1 VSLIDVTNPSD
12 PQQLCTYP
20 VFRWQARFISPSV
33 LGYAAYFGNSNPSDG
48 EIGTFDILRA
58 SSHTVVSWQNGGF
71 GAGTFAWS
79 PDGSLAYIR
88 ATAGTDAF
96 SGAGSWELH
105 LLQQGQDRIL
115 ATLPGVGGRGIGE
128 DDDTFL
134 GFSPDGKYV
143 ALETTFTGP
152 SQVRAAA
159 DGSLV
164 KALPQGITMAVWAG
178 TGLFYRDQGGVY
190 RWDPTGTTSLVLPG
204 VKWIRPR
211 ASSDGKWIAYS
222 VRDSTGLPHVNVFNV
237 SAGTTFSVSSGGR
250 ADPVFL
256 TPTILWDREE
266 RLCAAS
272 EACFMSPTL
281 PTGMTFIYDL
291 ATRLESRSVIASIGD
306 VWPRMD

>member
-1 VSLIDVTNPSD
+1 
-12 PQQLCTYP
+12 
-20 VFRWQARFISPSV
+20 R
-33 LGYAAYFGNSNPSDG
+33 
-48 EIGTFDILRA
+48 
-58 SSHTVVSWQNGGF
+58 WQNGGF

-105 LLQQGQDRIL
+105 IRQRGQDRVL
-115 ATLPGVGGRGIGE
+115 TTLPGVPGRGVSAD

-134 GFSPDGKYV
+134 AFSADGQYI

-222 VRDSTGLPHVNVFNV
+222 VRDSTGLPHVNVFSV
-237 SAGTTFSVSSGGR
+237 SAGTTFSISSGGR
-250 ADPVFL
+250 VDAVFL

-266 RLCAAS
+266 RLCTAS
-272 EACFMSPTL
+272 DACFMSPTL

-291 ATRLESRSVIASIGD
+291 ATRLESRSVIAAVGA